1 MQAGNKWT
9 ELLTCPACG
18 QSGILYL
25 SQPEGRVYDFSVEAV
40 PAAFKVVHTEYGE
53 TFFVALATNMPSPS
67 TQAHFIRE
75 TSKLCFGLQCW
86 PLSAPNI
93 DPRTRWICVAHADA

>member
-25 SQPEGRVYDFSVEAV
+25 SQPEGRVYDFSVEAA
-40 PAAFKVVHTEYGE
+40 PAGFKVVSTEYGE
-53 TFFVALATNMPSPS
+53 TFFCGVYDRQAVIKYPGLVCIRGASRGLLGWRPLMP
-67 TQAHFIRE
+67 
-75 TSKLCFGLQCW
+75 
-86 PLSAPNI
+86 
-93 DPRTRWICVAHADA
+93 

>member
-18 QSGILYL
+18 QSGIVYL

-53 TFFVALATNMPSPS
+53 TFF
-67 TQAHFIRE
+67 
-75 TSKLCFGLQCW
+75 C
-86 PLSAPNI
+86 SAC
-93 DPRTRWICVAHADA
+93 DQHAITKYPGPFYSRNE

>member
-18 QSGILYL
+18 QSGIVYL
-25 SQPEGRVYDFSVEAV
+25 SQPEGRVHDFSVEAV

-53 TFFVALATNMPSPS
+53 TFFVALATSMPSPS
-67 TQAHFIRE
+67 TQARFIRE
-75 TSKLCFGLQCW
+75 TSKGFSHLAASFVTIRRVW
-86 PLSAPNI
+86 KVRFPRSLSF
-93 DPRTRWICVAHADA
+93 